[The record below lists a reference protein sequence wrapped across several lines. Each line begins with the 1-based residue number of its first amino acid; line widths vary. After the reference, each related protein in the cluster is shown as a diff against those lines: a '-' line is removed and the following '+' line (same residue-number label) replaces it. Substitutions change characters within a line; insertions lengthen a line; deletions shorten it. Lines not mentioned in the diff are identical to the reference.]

1 MASKH
6 KAGSTATDIYSVTQM
21 KHANV
26 LKKNS
31 HTEQQWKKTHNN
43 WSVLPFLHLTPPP
56 LFPIKLKKGWMHIP
70 TKKVEMLYL

>member
-31 HTEQQWKKTHNN
+31 HTEQQWKN
-43 WSVLPFLHLTPPP
+43 P
-56 LFPIKLKKGWMHIP
+56 
-70 TKKVEMLYL
+70 